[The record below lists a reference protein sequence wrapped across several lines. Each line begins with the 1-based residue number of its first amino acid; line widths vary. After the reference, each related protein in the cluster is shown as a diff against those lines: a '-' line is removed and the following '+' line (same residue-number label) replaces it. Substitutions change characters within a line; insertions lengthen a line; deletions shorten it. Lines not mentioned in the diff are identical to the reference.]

1 MTTVNQGAELV
12 LDLGPNDAYRVTVAD
27 GGDAYVDLVSG
38 APGSPTSSPRLRA
51 PTTSRV
57 FGPYGV
63 SARIRVRSI
72 AGITDVANFRPSSP
86 VVTNTETGAPE
97 DLKGSPVSADGILPR
112 ADTQFPAER
121 VSMSATGGVCGAP
134 CQIERIRCVTGTSV
148 ALTVYE
154 GAASTTTTL
163 LTATLSAGEEASI
176 ATPIRAIN
184 GVRAV
189 FASGSFDFYI
199 SQEV

>member
-1 MTTVNQGAELV
+1 MTTIAQGERATNTLRAGQQLQVTVSSGSALV
-12 LDLGPNDAYRVTVAD
+12 ERFIGSTLIDKDAVSASVRYGPYTEDLQYRVTCI
-27 GGDAYVDLVSG
+27 SG
-38 APGSPTSSPRLRA
+38 LISLELDSALRA
-51 PTTSRV
+51 FP
-57 FGPYGV
+57 
-63 SARIRVRSI
+63 
-72 AGITDVANFRPSSP
+72 D
-86 VVTNTETGAPE
+86 
-97 DLKGSPVSADGILPR
+97 GSPVSADGILPR

-121 VSMSATGGVCGAP
+121 VSMSAAGGVCGAP

-154 GAASTTTTL
+154 GAASTATTL